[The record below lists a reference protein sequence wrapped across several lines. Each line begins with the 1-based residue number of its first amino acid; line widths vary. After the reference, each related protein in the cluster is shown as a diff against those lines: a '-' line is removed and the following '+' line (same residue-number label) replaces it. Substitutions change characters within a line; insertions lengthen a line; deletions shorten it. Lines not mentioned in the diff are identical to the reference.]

1 VGLVSQVRPG
11 GLPKAPTEIADAV
24 ELYAREWGRHAK
36 IYCVPILFVHG
47 RIERVA
53 WVVRMTL
60 RPDDKRLQLYQQGKV
75 EREPTEDVWLV
86 EPNPNEGQPI
96 SGAPGIREPA
106 VVGLKI
112 EELGAGGIRE
122 YLQRGNTWSGR
133 GEHASLEEQARKAK
147 QHNEEMRVA
156 FREEQKVESRH
167 EQSDKRRWRFRIPF
181 LPVGIDLKPKKAAQ
195 GE

>member
-1 VGLVSQVRPG
+1 M
-11 GLPKAPTEIADAV
+11 
-24 ELYAREWGRHAK
+24 ELYAREWGRHAT
-36 IYCVPILFVHG
+36 IHCVPLLFVHG

-60 RPDDKRLQLYQQGKV
+60 RPNDKRLKLYQEGSVSRK
-75 EREPTEDVWLV
+75 PTEDIWLV
-86 EPNPNEGQPI
+86 ERNPKEGESI

-147 QHNEEMRVA
+147 QHNKEMREN
-156 FREEQKVESRH
+156 FREHQKEESRQ
-167 EQSDKRRWRFRIPF
+167 EQVDRRRSRFKIPF
-181 LPVGIDLKPKKAAQ
+181 LRVKVDLKRRK
-195 GE
+195 